1 MAKIESSYI
10 NINRLN
16 AGGKPALGLRSY
28 DGSKINKH
36 RRAYINDGVR
46 NVIVYDELRAT
57 FITPDD
63 VIHVGT
69 AGGSLL
75 KPNIE
80 EGGDVGK
87 EGNLYYEISEQG
99 NIQSFSIDAENLQKE
114 LPYFLTNPEHDK
126 YDPGGTTDPNS
137 ISPNKDTKNDRIYT
151 ILARQEFTGAEANI
165 TVIQDKEIISESWN
179 PLIVDTEYGEFG
191 VRLWRDGM
199 TDDDEWRN
207 FKVGA
212 DGDSEIEVHIH
223 ITQQKVITSG
233 SGENNGNSTR
243 SEWMSVTGIEGDSYN
258 GGKWEAGYMKAN
270 HLHTTPKNSDI
281 IYRIKK
287 VHFYGPDGKP
297 YTHDL
302 TKHAT
307 YIDVYQEANEEKLEN
322 VGNATYTFQLT
333 NGSRFDLDSPSAE
346 LVEITFD
353 SYLTQQRRY
362 VYTTGESKAAA
373 PLKTY
378 KLCTGGFI
386 GNSGNYASFNEYG
399 DKIASS
405 EYGFDVRVIANTDTS
420 VGRTINLYVDDY
432 NGNRHNITITQPR
445 DTWTT
450 RLSSVTFKNL
460 IVEFEGENIN
470 KEGITTIPASGG
482 TVKIYANLNRTY
494 SKISQATGTSMGTT
508 SDTTTADKVEIVTG
522 YKYGNVTAGN
532 EYDYVYITYPN
543 LGSNTTTHNNN
554 YELSSIKWTL
564 GDKSDTYDRGDNGGD
579 YLFNMSQDQNVR
591 IPGSTYSDYTIN
603 LTYNETGSTFSDV
616 DKFNISAGG
625 NNDNTGGFHKLRVIS
640 TRKRYDT
647 YTSGYRDIT
656 GTTVNAPVT
665 INVSVGGVTTG
676 EYLRLNY
683 NESNVSTLS
692 LDGSGTPGAV
702 RDFYFVPGGN
712 RLSSEKVFTVTGKC
726 TNSTS
731 VTDVITFTQAAVSNT
746 LEVSPTLLTF
756 DSGSGSAVVNVKA
769 KTNGSMVN
777 TAPTISENY
786 DWVSYSIDDR
796 AELGDDGINVNISV
810 TSNEKA
816 NSSTS
821 ERTGTITVK
830 HPSDSN
836 ISRSISIRQ
845 SGRTVTTPQI
855 TSVVF
860 DSSGSY
866 YSMGNIYYK
875 VTINTSA
882 AISAGQ
888 VRMKMKYRKGD
899 GTDVWN
905 DLNGYVLADTY
916 GKQIS
921 LSAGSNT
928 VSGRIPSVKWPGADY
943 VELYVYYNG
952 QTVGNPAKIYNDLT

>member
-579 YLFNMSQDQNVR
+579 YLFNMSQDQNV
-591 IPGSTYSDYTIN
+591 ITGSTYDSYAIN
-603 LTYNETGSTFSDV
+603 LTYNNSGNTFSDA
-616 DKFNISAGG
+616 DEFTIKNNGLNHNGG
-625 NNDNTGGFHKLRVIS
+625 YHRIKVAS
-640 TRKRYDT
+640 CTRKKYNT
-647 YTSGYRDIT
+647 YTSGYKDPNGIQENTVATISVSLNNSTRGYHLKANASASLVQTLD
-656 GTTVNAPVT
+656 VNA
-665 INVSVGGVTTG
+665 
-676 EYLRLNY
+676 
-683 NESNVSTLS
+683 
-692 LDGSGTPGAV
+692 GSE
-702 RDFYFVPGGN
+702 FLFVPGGN
-712 RLSSEKVFTVTGKC
+712 TTSSNRVFTVYGKC
-726 TNSTS
+726 KNDTS
-731 VTDVITFTQAAVSNT
+731 VQDTIKFTQ
-746 LEVSPTLLTF
+746 SPASYEIYVDGNNEYDVGF
-756 DSGSGSAVVNVKA
+756 DHNGGSRKISIWST
-769 KTNGSMVN
+769 TNGNQTQAIPSATNLGWARVN
-777 TAPTISENY
+777 WDGWDIDFETAKIEADY
-786 DWVSYSIDDR
+786 
-796 AELGDDGINVNISV
+796 
-810 TSNEKA
+810 

-821 ERTGTITVK
+821 SRSGDIIVAHPSSSTKTATIHVSQLGKSSGGGGGSDSGDSISVEIEAWTESYGTVGYQLYFDGTIMDPITIKVQ
-830 HPSDSN
+830 DSN
-836 ISRSISIRQ
+836 DEWSNVLAEKSEDGIPF
-845 SGRTVTTPQI
+845 V
-855 TSVVF
+855 
-860 DSSGSY
+860 GSLV
-866 YSMGNIYYK
+866 GNIPVSNPVQPMYVHAY
-875 VTINTSA
+875 
-882 AISAGQ
+882 
-888 VRMKMKYRKGD
+888 
-899 GTDVWN
+899 
-905 DLNGYVLADTY
+905 LNGKNIGCGMVD
-916 GKQIS
+916 K
-921 LSAGSNT
+921 
-928 VSGRIPSVKWPGADY
+928 
-943 VELYVYYNG
+943 
-952 QTVGNPAKIYNDLT
+952 